1 MNVKGGLPSWSC
13 VSKPA
18 TRCFL
23 FQIFFFFWS
32 IVLWGISGEF
42 RQFSFYLPVCQMWQC
57 FNKKTFS
64 FMFPMDFE
72 KHISHLL
79 LYKTPECCV
88 LCGGPELHSLLKCLA
103 SRMKHEGLA
112 SWDHR
117 KTFDKQTPECFRSQ
131 QTILTFT
138 VRGRPASSQITHHSS
153 QCSLSVYAEVS
164 RSS

>member
-1 MNVKGGLPSWSC
+1 MWKAACLHLV

-18 TRCFL
+18 TRCSL
-23 FQIFFFFWS
+23 FQVFFFFFFVS

-57 FNKKTFS
+57 FNKKNIFIHVNG
-64 FMFPMDFE
+64 FW

-79 LYKTPECCV
+79 LYKIPECCV

-164 RSS
+164 WSS